1 MTTALVT
8 TAVATA
14 VSGLFAVTLLRRWWD
29 RGRRSGALLVWGVA
43 LLMFCTASAALLSG
57 VVGGW
62 TSAEFRVFY
71 LFGAVLNVP
80 WLALGSIVVNAERRA
95 VSRWT
100 GLLLVVLAAVLARQ
114 VAVADDPVLWVPAA
128 AFAVTWGLILLIG
141 IRRVVVAGAA
151 VVLVA
156 YSVAASI
163 LVVEAAYVAPLPRTG
178 LPEGAELFAPLVR
191 GFAIGANIVGA
202 ITVVVSAL
210 VSSAAIVWRRP
221 DQTANARI
229 VADTRE
235 HGWVGAVARW
245 IFRGR
250 TGHGIA
256 LAHLVRGN
264 LMIALGVAIAA
275 AGGVFS
281 FLGDTA
287 GHAVGFTLGVTVMY
301 AGFVRT
307 TRPRDI
313 PPAGV
318 ADTAGRT
325 PDDR

>member
-1 MTTALVT
+1 MALVT

-29 RGRRSGALLVWGVA
+29 RGRRNTALMVWGVA

-80 WLALGSIVVNAERRA
+80 WLALGSIVVNADRQA
-95 VSRWT
+95 VSRWS
-100 GLLLVVLAAVLARQ
+100 GVVLLILAAVLARQ
-114 VAVADDPVLWVPAA
+114 VVVADTPVLWAPAA
-128 AFAVTWGLILLIG
+128 GFAVAWGLVLLVG
-141 IRRVVVAGAA
+141 LRRVVVIGAA
-151 VVLVA
+151 AVLVA
-156 YSVAASI
+156 YSVAASV
-163 LVVEAAYVAPLPRTG
+163 LVIDAAYVAPLPRTG
-178 LPEGAELFAPLVR
+178 LPEGAELFAPIVR
-191 GFAIGANIVGA
+191 GFAIGGNVVGA

-210 VSSAAIVWRRP
+210 VSSAAIVWQRP
-221 DQTANARI
+221 DRDARARI
-229 VADTRE
+229 VTDTRE
-235 HGWVGAVARW
+235 YGWVDAIARW

-250 TGHGIA
+250 TGRGVV

-307 TRPRDI
+307 TRPRD
-313 PPAGV
+313 AADGGV
-318 ADTAGRT
+318 ADTDSPA
-325 PDDR
+325 PDDP